1 MIQQIAQKT
10 KISKIVKVNLNKSKY
25 RKIENK
31 QGKNRGKC
39 GEQKQ
44 LGIQNFLSSHFI
56 AFNNYIV

>member
-44 LGIQNFLSSHFI
+44 LGIQNF
-56 AFNNYIV
+56 